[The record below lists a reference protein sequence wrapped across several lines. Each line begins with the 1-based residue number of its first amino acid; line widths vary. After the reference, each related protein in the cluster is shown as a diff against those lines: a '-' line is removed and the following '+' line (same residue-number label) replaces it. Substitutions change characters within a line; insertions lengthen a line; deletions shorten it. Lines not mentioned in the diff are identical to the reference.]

1 MGKKKKIKKEI
12 TPVLQNEK
20 DTVVFMA
27 AYDIHKIE
35 RHFFRIRRRKKKKE
49 LWSQFHI
56 AGFSHNNTYITP
68 YAKCHYTAEYNTLNQ
83 VTAFHFDKSFEQ
95 YNKEYKNFADEMMST
110 LYLQHSAKALLD
122 STLIKLNTCFNLERF
137 LVVFDDKVYQ
147 VDPMAFIMSGSLIVC
162 FELIDFETGVP
173 LEATAIYGRSNNF
186 GIKPIDKIRYFDES
200 EFRDDNRKITDIVFE
215 NVYGFLTKSS
225 GNKWEVGNYSYVHNI
240 LVLSNRIDKVPDYFQ
255 SVLGG
260 KIEDFS
266 VSNISAT
273 DAFRFYATE
282 YLGVVTDIKSGK
294 DKHHILNDC
303 MLLESFK
310 IFVLLKMIIDYEI
323 HHKMDEIIDHQ
334 IYAQSQ
340 LHPLHVP
347 IITLNVIDN
356 LKETYSYTRYKQA
369 IEFKMEALKI
379 YQERKI
385 SENGRLLNILLYI
398 LAMLGSAQTLQVLQT
413 EFGLP
418 FNISFWVT
426 MAVFIVCGVVW
437 IVRETKKE

>member
-1 MGKKKKIKKEI
+1 
-12 TPVLQNEK
+12 
-20 DTVVFMA
+20 
-27 AYDIHKIE
+27 
-35 RHFFRIRRRKKKKE
+35 
-49 LWSQFHI
+49 
-56 AGFSHNNTYITP
+56 
-68 YAKCHYTAEYNTLNQ
+68 
-83 VTAFHFDKSFEQ
+83 
-95 YNKEYKNFADEMMST
+95 MMST

-137 LVVFDDKVYQ
+137 LVIFDDKVYQ

-200 EFRDDNRKITDIVFE
+200 EFRDDNRKMTDIVFE

-266 VSNISAT
+266 VRNISAT

-334 IYAQSQ
+334 GSCQG
-340 LHPLHVP
+340 
-347 IITLNVIDN
+347 
-356 LKETYSYTRYKQA
+356 
-369 IEFKMEALKI
+369 
-379 YQERKI
+379 KI
-385 SENGRLLNILLYI
+385 SKLHLWFHSVSERN
-398 LAMLGSAQTLQVLQT
+398 
-413 EFGLP
+413 LP
-418 FNISFWVT
+418 L
-426 MAVFIVCGVVW
+426 
-437 IVRETKKE
+437 R

>member
-68 YAKCHYTAEYNTLNQ
+68 YAKCHYTAEYNSLNQ

-137 LVVFDDKVYQ
+137 LVIIDDKVYQ

-173 LEATAIYGRSNNF
+173 LEAAAIYGRSNNF

-266 VSNISAT
+266 VRNISAT

-282 YLGVVTDIKSGK
+282 YLGVVTDIESG
-294 DKHHILNDC
+294 
-303 MLLESFK
+303 K

-385 SENGRLLNILLYI
+385 SKNGRLLNILLYI

-426 MAVFIVCGVVW
+426 LAVFIVCGVVW

>member
-1 MGKKKKIKKEI
+1 MAKKKKVKKEI
-12 TPVLQNEK
+12 TPIPKNEK

-35 RHFFRIRRRKKKKE
+35 KHFFRIRRRKKKRE

-68 YAKCHYTAEYNTLNQ
+68 YAKCPYTAEYNSLNQ
-83 VTAFHFDKSFEQ
+83 VTAFRFEKSLEE

-137 LVVFDDKVYQ
+137 LVVFEDKEYQ

-200 EFRDDNRKITDIVFE
+200 EFRDDNRKIADIVFE

-240 LVLSNRIDKVPDYFQ
+240 LVLSNRIDKIPDYFQ
-255 SVLGG
+255 RVLGG

-266 VSNISAT
+266 VKNISAT
-273 DAFRFYATE
+273 DAFKFYATE
-282 YLGVVTDIKSGK
+282 YLGVVTDIESGE

-303 MLLESFK
+303 MLLEGFK

-356 LKETYSYTRYKQA
+356 MKKTYSYTRYKQA
-369 IEFKMEALKI
+369 IEFKMDTLKI

-385 SENGRLLNILLYI
+385 SKNGRLLNILLYI

-413 EFGLP
+413 ELGLP

-426 MAVFIVCGVVW
+426 MAVFIVCGAVW
-437 IVRETKKE
+437 IVRENKKD

>member
-1 MGKKKKIKKEI
+1 
-12 TPVLQNEK
+12 
-20 DTVVFMA
+20 
-27 AYDIHKIE
+27 
-35 RHFFRIRRRKKKKE
+35 
-49 LWSQFHI
+49 
-56 AGFSHNNTYITP
+56 
-68 YAKCHYTAEYNTLNQ
+68 
-83 VTAFHFDKSFEQ
+83 
-95 YNKEYKNFADEMMST
+95 MMST

-147 VDPMAFIMSGSLIVC
+147 VDPMAFIVSGALIVC

-266 VSNISAT
+266 VRNISAT

-282 YLGVVTDIKSGK
+282 YLGVVTDIESGK

-369 IEFKMEALKI
+369 IEFKMEAL
-379 YQERKI
+379 
-385 SENGRLLNILLYI
+385 
-398 LAMLGSAQTLQVLQT
+398 
-413 EFGLP
+413 
-418 FNISFWVT
+418 
-426 MAVFIVCGVVW
+426 
-437 IVRETKKE
+437 